1 VYMRQ
6 EVVGEEELQAM
17 TLRRLGLTSGKCL
30 LRLTSKA
37 PEQAGVQAGV
47 YAMKEREREVQERVH
62 RPMRLEAAT
71 LPQEEREEVQVE
83 RKEEEGMEVDTEAVA
98 SSLEKAVEPQATLT
112 SPTDM
117 ASTSLSGT
125 ITASSTPIAPTVTPV
140 ITPIPDHGAIVF
152 REDEGCALDTDID
165 DDFFELTIAEVK
177 SRYADLKAEVAKLE
191 EGGELLT
198 SANKEAREEGGKL
211 GLLNKYKAGIVRI
224 RLPGRHL
231 VQGEFPP
238 STTPS
243 SLLSWLAPL
252 LLAPSPSSY
261 LYTAP
266 PHTRLPPSSSLLD
279 LGLFP
284 AATIHL
290 SSPDGEAQL
299 RPEVAASL
307 SNSSGAQE
315 AAAEARARNTR
326 RHGGGGNIGG
336 AGSSGEP
343 RSRPGKRSGDLQ
355 AGQAASSSSAA
366 GGQKLPKWF
375 KTGK

>member
-1 VYMRQ
+1 
-6 EVVGEEELQAM
+6 M

-98 SSLEKAVEPQATLT
+98 SSLEKAVEPLATLT

-211 GLLNKYKAGIVRI
+211 GLLNKCRYKAGIVRI

-231 VQGEFPP
+231 VQG
-238 STTPS
+238 
-243 SLLSWLAPL
+243 
-252 LLAPSPSSY
+252 
-261 LYTAP
+261 
-266 PHTRLPPSSSLLD
+266 
-279 LGLFP
+279 
-284 AATIHL
+284 
-290 SSPDGEAQL
+290 
-299 RPEVAASL
+299 
-307 SNSSGAQE
+307 
-315 AAAEARARNTR
+315 
-326 RHGGGGNIGG
+326 
-336 AGSSGEP
+336 
-343 RSRPGKRSGDLQ
+343 
-355 AGQAASSSSAA
+355 
-366 GGQKLPKWF
+366 
-375 KTGK
+375 